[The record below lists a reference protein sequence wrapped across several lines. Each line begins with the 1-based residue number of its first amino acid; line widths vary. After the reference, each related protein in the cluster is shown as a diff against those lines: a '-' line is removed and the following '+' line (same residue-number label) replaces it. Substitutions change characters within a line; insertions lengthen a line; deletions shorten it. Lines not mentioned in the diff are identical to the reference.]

1 MVLPAL
7 RLLVVS
13 RATLGYAGE
22 SPGVP
27 GVRWPEVLREAQR
40 VDRLPVVRVRVRV
53 AGSEC
58 GEGARD

>member
-27 GVRWPEVLREAQR
+27 GVRRPEVLREAQR

-53 AGSEC
+53 AWLEC
-58 GEGARD
+58 ASA